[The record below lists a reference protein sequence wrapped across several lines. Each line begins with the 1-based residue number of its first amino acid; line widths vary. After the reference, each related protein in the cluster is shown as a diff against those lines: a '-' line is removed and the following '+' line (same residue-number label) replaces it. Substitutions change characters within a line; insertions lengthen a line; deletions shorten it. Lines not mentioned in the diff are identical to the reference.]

1 MTALPEMR
9 RTQRLMPE
17 AAAWAALEAGFCGH
31 LATVDR
37 GGQPY
42 VTPLLYVV
50 LGRRVFVHNTA
61 ARGHLRANVEA
72 NSKVCF
78 EVSEPGDVFAYG
90 RFECD
95 TGLAYRSVVA
105 FGAISITD
113 DDRLKTQFC
122 QALMRKYHPA
132 DLDRPRGFFPRLAN
146 ITVYAIAVERLTGK
160 VCELPA
166 PAELWPAVDRTG
178 TPNAIAP

>member
-1 MTALPEMR
+1 MRRVQRQLPES
-9 RTQRLMPE
+9 E
-17 AAAWAALEAGFCGH
+17 AWAALEAGFCGH
-31 LATVDR
+31 LASVDHA
-37 GGQPY
+37 GQPY

-50 LGRRVFVHNTA
+50 LDGRLLVHNTA

-72 NSKVCF
+72 NPKVCF

-105 FGAISITD
+105 FGRIAVVED
-113 DDRLKTQFC
+113 DGLKTRFC
-122 QALMRKYHPA
+122 DALMRKYHPA

-146 ITVYAIAVERLTGK
+146 ITVYQVEIERLTGK
-160 VCELPA
+160 LCELPA
-166 PAELWPAVDRTG
+166 AAELWPLADRTASPG
-178 TPNAIAP
+178 AVAP